1 MLEKLTIARKLQLGF
16 GVLVVLTCAS
26 IWGAYGFFRMLVGE
40 TAYFR
45 SHDTRLALSSMDHA
59 LLDLESRALGFAT
72 TGDETLLEP
81 TVALKAQ
88 FLQAHA
94 RAKTLVANNPS
105 DMEKLQLLLDQY
117 QQRFLPHFEHKV
129 ALRRSADAGRTSQAP
144 VLAYVRGG
152 KGRQILA
159 SMQGTAELLN
169 QSMLEDRR
177 RMQEVSN
184 LQIAFITRMLVG
196 AGVVGPVLAVL
207 LAWML
212 ARSITRP
219 LSEGVKLTGRLASG
233 DLTGSI
239 EVKGRDETA
248 RMMEGMREMVL
259 RFGGVLGEVRGAV
272 GSLTGASGQV
282 AAAAQSLSQGT
293 ATQAASVEETT
304 TSLEQLSASISQNA
318 ETSKRLEAMAVRGA
332 AEAEESGLAVNETVE
347 AMASIAERIGIVEE
361 IAYQTNLLAL
371 NAAVEAARAGEHGR
385 GFAVVAAEVRKLAER
400 SQKAAKE
407 IGSLASSSVKVAERS
422 GSLLKELVP
431 SIRKTAELVQQVA
444 AVSREQASGVVQMNR
459 AMVQVD
465 QVTQRN
471 ASAAEE
477 LSSTAEEL
485 AAQAESLQQ
494 MMTFFRVTEEAHPHT
509 PVPQLPRPYRPL
521 GRHLVPM
528 HSPALG
534 LKAVAQALP
543 SMQVSPMSFP
553 EIPERAVVS
562 PDTDFK
568 RF

>member
-1 MLEKLTIARKLQLGF
+1 MLQNLTVSRKLQLGF
-16 GVLVVLTCAS
+16 GVLVALLATA
-26 IWGAYGFFRMLVGE
+26 IWGAFAVFLLLVNNEG
-40 TAYFR
+40 YFR
-45 SHDTRLALSSMDHA
+45 SRDVQIGM
-59 LLDLESRALGFAT
+59 FAT
-72 TGDETLLEP
+72 GLQLVEIENRVVEFSLTGDESVLEP
-81 TVALKAQ
+81 LPR
-88 FLQAHA
+88 LQAAVLEHHNQVEVLLA
-94 RAKTLVANNPS
+94 KNPRAQGL
-105 DMEKLQLLLDQY
+105 MRQLMDQY
-117 QQRFLPHFEHKV
+117 QQYRAHIERQV
-129 ALRRSADAGRTSQAP
+129 ALRRDVASGRASMEH
-144 VLAYVRGG
+144 VVDSVKSG
-152 KGRQILA
+152 KGRQSLA
-159 SMQGTAELLN
+159 LMQGTAMRVIQDEVEQN
-169 QSMLEDRR
+169 QRNA
-177 RMQEVSN
+177 EVTDAQVAS
-184 LQIAFITRMLVG
+184 ITRMLVG
-196 AGVVGPVLAVL
+196 GGIVGPVLAVL
-207 LAWML
+207 LAWLL

-219 LSEGVKLTGRLASG
+219 LNEAVGLTGKLASG
-233 DLTGSI
+233 DLTAAI

-248 RMMEGMREMVL
+248 QMMAGMREMVQ

-272 GSLTGASGQV
+272 GSLSGASGQV
-282 AAAAQSLSQGT
+282 AAAAQALSQGT
-293 ATQAASVEETT
+293 STQAASVEETT

-318 ETSKRLEAMAVRGA
+318 ETSKQLEQMALRGA
-332 AEAEESGLAVNETVE
+332 EEAEESGLAVNETVE
-347 AMASIAERIGIVEE
+347 AMAAIAERISIVEE

>member
-1 MLEKLTIARKLQLGF
+1 MFENLTITRKLQLGF
-16 GVLVVLTCAS
+16 GVLIVLIGTS
-26 IWGAYGFFRMLVGE
+26 IWGAYGFFTMLVTGKDH
-40 TAYFR
+40 FR
-45 SHDTRLALSSMDHA
+45 AHDTQLSLLSMRNALVDM
-59 LLDLESRALGFAT
+59 ESRALGFT
-72 TGDETLLEP
+72 HTGDESWLEPMPELKGRFIESHGRLKTLLAGNPADE
-81 TVALKAQ
+81 AQ
-88 FLQAHA
+88 LQA
-94 RAKTLVANNPS
+94 
-105 DMEKLQLLLDQY
+105 LLDQY
-117 QQRFLPHFEHKV
+117 QQQFLPHLEHKV
-129 ALRRSADAGRTSQAP
+129 ALRKSADAGLASQDA
-144 VLAYVRGG
+144 VLAYVRTG
-152 KGRQILA
+152 KGRKLLETLH
-159 SMQGTAELLN
+159 GTSESLR
-169 QSMLEDRR
+169 QSVLEQRER
-177 RMQEVSN
+177 TNEVSST
-184 LQIAFITRMLVG
+184 QVAFITRMLVG
-196 AGVVGPVLAVL
+196 AGVVGPALAVL
-207 LAWML
+207 LAWIL

-219 LSEGVKLTGRLASG
+219 LQESVNLTTKLASG

-239 EVKGRDETA
+239 QVHGRDETA
-248 RMMEGMREMVL
+248 RMMEGMREMVQ
-259 RFGGVLGEVRGAV
+259 RFGSVLGEVRGAV

-282 AAAAQSLSQGT
+282 AAAAQALSQGT

-318 ETSKRLEAMAVRGA
+318 ETSKQLELMAVRGA
-332 AEAEESGLAVNETVE
+332 AEAEESGQAVNETVE
-347 AMASIAERIGIVEE
+347 AMAAIAERISIVEE

-407 IGSLASSSVKVAERS
+407 IGSLASRSVKVAERS

-494 MMTFFRVTEEAHPHT
+494 MMTFFRVADEVQHHPAH
-509 PVPQLPRPYRPL
+509 LPRPYRPS
-521 GRHLVPM
+521 GTHLVPM
-528 HSPALG
+528 HSPAQG
-534 LKAVAQALP
+534 LRAVAQALP
-543 SMQVSPMSFP
+543 PTASSSFA
-553 EIPERAVVS
+553 EVPERAVAR
-562 PDTDFK
+562 PHTDFK